1 MSKPALIRQIR
12 SLLEEQLTITLAAA
26 ENARENAT
34 GDETKSDGKYDTRAI
49 EAAYLAGAQ
58 AEQAEK
64 LADSVRLLTVFDPA
78 PYDEDDG
85 IGAGALV

>member
-1 MSKPALIRQIR
+1 MISKPALIRQIR

-26 ENARENAT
+26 ENARGNAT

-58 AEQAEK
+58 AEQATTCK
-64 LADSVRLLTVFDPA
+64 T
-78 PYDEDDG
+78 
-85 IGAGALV
+85 